1 MTLNAHKT
9 REFSATNLRAT
20 NLSSILCVEIAIN
33 PIVIPIHANKNT
45 FQRRCQFALIVTDHP
60 VVPSDTFPIYV
71 SYIKFAKNALAKTK
85 SPNIA
90 SVMFVSTKSEYSR
103 VLTHVTNSVNG
114 CFIEDN
120 EETRIFCHNFRG
132 YDSYPIVSYMYENAI
147 LPEVTMNGSKFMS
160 IEVRHLKM
168 KFIDSLNFIPMA
180 LSKIPKVFNLSEL
193 AKGYFPHLFNK
204 CENQKIILNRLP
216 DINYYHPGGMMP

>member
-1 MTLNAHKT
+1 
-9 REFSATNLRAT
+9 
-20 NLSSILCVEIAIN
+20 
-33 PIVIPIHANKNT
+33 
-45 FQRRCQFALIVTDHP
+45 
-60 VVPSDTFPIYV
+60 
-71 SYIKFAKNALAKTK
+71 
-85 SPNIA
+85 
-90 SVMFVSTKSEYSR
+90 MFVSTKSEYSR

-193 AKGYFPHLFNK
+193 AKGYFPQPFNK